1 MKFIKADKGRFSF
14 QIDGQEKRLLF
25 EVLGLYP
32 LIPAAH
38 SRLSKSEERAEDQ
51 QLLDEA
57 LAEQRREHKKQV
69 QAMLKAKSRFRA
81 NKKGFRFSLKAAQME
96 WLLQVLNDVRVGG
109 WLALG
114 SPDGALEILAA
125 LNEKTA
131 PYLWAMEVAGQ
142 FQMVLLK
149 AMSAS

>member
-1 MKFIKADKGRFSF
+1 MKFIKADKGIFSF
-14 QIDGQEKRLLF
+14 QIDGNEKRLLF

-32 LIPAAH
+32 LIPASH

-51 QLLDEA
+51 QLLEEA
-57 LAEQRREHKKQV
+57 LAEQRRDHKKQV
-69 QAMLKAKSRFRA
+69 QAMMKAKSRFRA
-81 NKKGFRFSLKAAQME
+81 NKKGFRFSLKAEQME

-125 LNEKTA
+125 MNEKTA
-131 PYLWAMEVAGQ
+131 PYLWAMEMAGQ

-149 AMSAS
+149 AMGAS

>member
-1 MKFIKADKGRFSF
+1 VKLIKADKEKFSF
-14 QIDGQEKRLLF
+14 QIDGKEKRLLF
-25 EVLGLYP
+25 ELLGLYP

-38 SRLSKSEERAEDQ
+38 QRLSKSEERAEDQ

-57 LAEQRREHKKQV
+57 LAAHRQEQKKQV

-81 NKKGFRFSLKAAQME
+81 NKKGYRFTLKPEQME
-96 WLLQVLNDVRVGG
+96 WLLQVLNDVRVGS

-125 LNEKTA
+125 LNDKTA
-131 PYLWAMEVAGQ
+131 PYLWAMEAAGH
-142 FQMVLLK
+142 FQAIMLE
-149 AMSAS
+149 AMSEV